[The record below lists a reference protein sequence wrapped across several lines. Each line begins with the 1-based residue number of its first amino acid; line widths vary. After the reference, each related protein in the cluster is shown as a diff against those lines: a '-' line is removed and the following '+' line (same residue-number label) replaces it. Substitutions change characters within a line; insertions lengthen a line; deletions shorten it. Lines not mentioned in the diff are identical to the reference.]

1 MRETL
6 TIPQEVV
13 EDLIILSQF
22 LPHYI
27 FLACSRRLY
36 STPQHK
42 HRLLSEKNIVNF
54 TA

>member
-6 TIPQEVV
+6 TIPQVV

-27 FLACSRRLY
+27 FLAYSRRLY

-42 HRLLSEKNIVNF
+42 HRLLSEKK
-54 TA
+54 TL